1 MQFSPALSNASAAEL
16 PQRMDPPILLA
27 LGSAAPSAAQY
38 STDLL
43 IGVEQ
48 ILSIKQELEQLRL
61 RCHQQ
66 DDVTTDIDY
75 FLTSKDPQNRRPI
88 VVIFRAESAL
98 VAAAFFHQ
106 VCFVGVGSGLA
117 CAGDPMGDGL
127 LIAPAQ
133 ERETFLRCAIEE
145 LVNVQKKFHTVRLRV
160 KTSRPSLLVDFEAPG
175 LRNKFIERTV
185 QHRLVLTETYEE
197 MLASF
202 GLRTRRSLRAKRR
215 QLENNL
221 RPDFFPGIAAEEAF
235 EAMCFLRAKSS
246 MPARSMWYFEGLR
259 KMLHTREDAFAMG
272 LRSKDGTWLS
282 VLSGWRRNGTTYI
295 DVQLNHSTYMRESLS
310 AVMRAFLLEYEISVG
325 QKYIVFVGGCSALL
339 ERYCSPREAFA
350 DLVVTRSSLSGWLF
364 KKAVG
369 TFCDPSFKQ
378 WVYL

>member
-1 MQFSPALSNASAAEL
+1 MHFSPALSNASAAEL
-16 PQRMDPPILLA
+16 PQRMDPPVLLA
-27 LGSAAPSAAQY
+27 LGSAAPSAVQF
-38 STDLL
+38 STALL
-43 IGVEQ
+43 IGAGP
-48 ILSIKQELEQLRL
+48 ILSIKHELDQLRL

-66 DDVTTDIDY
+66 DDITTDIDY
-75 FLTSKDPQNRRPI
+75 FLTCKDPQNRRP
-88 VVIFRAESAL
+88 VVVVFRAESEL

-133 ERETFLRCAIEE
+133 QREVFLRCAIEE
-145 LVNVQKKFHTVRLRV
+145 LVKVQKKFHTVRLRV
-160 KTSRPSLLVDFEAPG
+160 KTSRTALLVDFETSG
-175 LRNKFIERTV
+175 LRSKFIERTV
-185 QHRLVLTETYEE
+185 QHRLALAETYTE
-197 MLASF
+197 MLATF

-221 RPDFFPGIAAEEAF
+221 RPDFFPSVAPEQAF
-235 EAMCFLRAKSS
+235 EAMCYLRSRSS
-246 MPARSMWYFEGLR
+246 MPTRSMWYFEGLR

-272 LRSKDGTWLS
+272 LRSFDGAWLS
-282 VLSGWRRNGTTYI
+282 ILSGWRRNGTTYI

-350 DLVVTRSSLSGWLF
+350 DMVVTRSSISGWFF
-364 KKAVG
+364 KKTVG
-369 TFCDPSFKQ
+369 MICDPNFKN

>member
-1 MQFSPALSNASAAEL
+1 MHFSPALSNAAAAEL

-27 LGSAAPSAAQY
+27 LGSAAPSAAQF

-43 IGVEQ
+43 IGVGQ
-48 ILSIKQELEQLRL
+48 IQSIKQELDELRL

-66 DDVTTDIDY
+66 DDITTDIDY
-75 FLTSKDPQNRRPI
+75 FLACKDPQNRRP
-88 VVIFRAESAL
+88 VVVVFRAESKL

-106 VCFVGVGSGLA
+106 VCFAGVGSGLA

-133 ERETFLRCAIEE
+133 EREVFLRCAIEE

-160 KTSRPSLLVDFEAPG
+160 KTSRTALLVDFETSG
-175 LRNKFIERTV
+175 LRSKFVERTV
-185 QHRLVLTETYEE
+185 QHRLVLAETYAE

-221 RPDFFPGIAAEEAF
+221 RPDFFPSVAPEPAF
-235 EAMCFLRAKSS
+235 EAMCYLRSRSS
-246 MPARSMWYFEGLR
+246 MPTRSMWYFEGLR
-259 KMLHTREDAFAMG
+259 KMQHTHENAFAMG

-282 VLSGWRRNGTTYI
+282 MLSGWRRNGTTYI
-295 DVQLNHSTYMRESLS
+295 DVQLNHSTFMRESLS

-350 DLVVTRSSLSGWLF
+350 DLVVTRSSISGWFF

>member
-1 MQFSPALSNASAAEL
+1 MQFGPALSNASAAEL

-160 KTSRPSLLVDFEAPG
+160 KTSRTALLVDFGAPG

-185 QHRLVLTETYEE
+185 QHRLVLAETYEE

-364 KKAVG
+364 KKAVE

>member
-16 PQRMDPPILLA
+16 PQRMDSPILLA

-48 ILSIKQELEQLRL
+48 ILSFKQELDQLRL

-88 VVIFRAESAL
+88 VVVFRAESAL

-160 KTSRPSLLVDFEAPG
+160 KTSRTALLVDFEASD

-185 QHRLVLTETYEE
+185 QHRLVLSETYEE

-221 RPDFFPGIAAEEAF
+221 QPDFFPGIAAEEAF
-235 EAMCFLRAKSS
+235 EAMSFLRAKSS
-246 MPARSMWYFEGLR
+246 MPARSVWYFEGLR

-295 DVQLNHSTYMRESLS
+295 DVQLNHSTFMRESLS

-339 ERYCSPREAFA
+339 ERYCSPHEAFA

>member
-185 QHRLVLTETYEE
+185 QHRLVLAETYEE

-310 AVMRAFLLEYEISVG
+310 AVMRAFLLEYEISIG

-364 KKAVG
+364 KKAVE

>member
-1 MQFSPALSNASAAEL
+1 MHFSPALSNASAAEL
-16 PQRMDPPILLA
+16 PQRMDTPILFA
-27 LGSAAPSAAQY
+27 LGSAAPSAAKF

-48 ILSIKQELEQLRL
+48 ILSMKQELDQLRL

-66 DDVTTDIDY
+66 DDITTDIDY
-75 FLTSKDPQNRRPI
+75 FLACKDPQNRRP
-88 VVIFRAESAL
+88 VVVVFRAESEL

-106 VCFVGVGSGLA
+106 VCFAGVGSGLA

-127 LIAPAQ
+127 LIAPLQ
-133 ERETFLRCAIEE
+133 EREVFLRCAIEE
-145 LVNVQKKFHTVRLRV
+145 LVNVQKKFHTVRLRA
-160 KTSRPSLLVDFEAPG
+160 KTSRTALLVDFETSG
-175 LRNKFIERTV
+175 LRSKFIERTV
-185 QHRLVLTETYEE
+185 QHRLVLAETYEE

-215 QLENNL
+215 QLETKL
-221 RPDFFPGIAAEEAF
+221 RPDFLPGIAPEQAF
-235 EAMCFLRAKSS
+235 EAMCYLRSRSS
-246 MPARSMWYFEGLR
+246 MPARSTWYFEGLR

-272 LRSKDGTWLS
+272 LRAKDGTWLS
-282 VLSGWRRNGTTYI
+282 ILSGWRRNGTTYI
-295 DVQLNHSTYMRESLS
+295 DVQLNHSTFMRESLS
-310 AVMRAFLLEYEISVG
+310 AVMRSFLLEHEISVG

-350 DLVVTRSSLSGWLF
+350 DLVVSRSSISGWFL

-369 TFCDPSFKQ
+369 MFCDPSFTQ

>member
-175 LRNKFIERTV
+175 LRHKFIERTV

-364 KKAVG
+364 KKAVE

>member
-1 MQFSPALSNASAAEL
+1 MQFSPALSTASAAEL

-27 LGSAAPSAAQY
+27 LGSAAPSSAQY
-38 STDLL
+38 STGLL
-43 IGVEQ
+43 MGVGQ
-48 ILSIKQELEQLRL
+48 ILSIKQELDQLRL

-88 VVIFRAESAL
+88 AVVFRAESEL

-127 LIAPAQ
+127 LIAPAL

-160 KTSRPSLLVDFEAPG
+160 KTARPALLVDFEASG

-246 MPARSMWYFEGLR
+246 MPPRSMWYFEGLR

-295 DVQLNHSTYMRESLS
+295 DVQLNHSTFMRESLS
-310 AVMRAFLLEYEISVG
+310 AVMRAFLLEYEISIG

>member
-48 ILSIKQELEQLRL
+48 ILSFKQELDQLRL

-160 KTSRPSLLVDFEAPG
+160 KTSRTALLVDFEAPG

-185 QHRLVLTETYEE
+185 QHRLVLAETYEE

-364 KKAVG
+364 KKAVE

>member
-310 AVMRAFLLEYEISVG
+310 AVMRAFLLEYEISIG

-350 DLVVTRSSLSGWLF
+350 DLVVTRSSLRGWLF

>member
-1 MQFSPALSNASAAEL
+1 MRAVNASPEL
-16 PQRMDPPILLA
+16 RLLEGTACNSALPCRTPPLLSY
-27 LGSAAPSAAQY
+27 LSAWIH
-38 STDLL
+38 LF
-43 IGVEQ
+43 GVEQ

-235 EAMCFLRAKSS
+235 QAMCFLRAKSS

-310 AVMRAFLLEYEISVG
+310 AVMRAFLLEYEISIG

-339 ERYCSPREAFA
+339 ERYCSPHEAFA

>member
-1 MQFSPALSNASAAEL
+1 MHFSPALSNTSAAEL
-16 PQRMDPPILLA
+16 PQRMDPPILFA
-27 LGSAAPSAAQY
+27 LGSAAPSAAKF

-48 ILSIKQELEQLRL
+48 ILSIKQELDQLRL

-66 DDVTTDIDY
+66 DDITTDIDY
-75 FLTSKDPQNRRPI
+75 FLACKDPQNRRP
-88 VVIFRAESAL
+88 VVVVFRAESEL

-106 VCFVGVGSGLA
+106 VCFAGVGSGLA

-127 LIAPAQ
+127 VIAPLQ
-133 ERETFLRCAIEE
+133 EREVFLRCAIEE

-160 KTSRPSLLVDFEAPG
+160 KTSRTALLVDFETSG
-175 LRNKFIERTV
+175 LRSKFIERTV
-185 QHRLVLTETYEE
+185 QHRLVLAETYAE

-215 QLENNL
+215 QLETNL
-221 RPDFFPGIAAEEAF
+221 RPDFVPGIAPEQAF
-235 EAMCFLRAKSS
+235 EAMCYLRSRSS
-246 MPARSMWYFEGLR
+246 MPARSTWYFESLR

-272 LRSKDGTWLS
+272 LRAKDGTWLS
-282 VLSGWRRNGTTYI
+282 ILSGWRRNGTTYI
-295 DVQLNHSTYMRESLS
+295 DVQLNHSTFMRESLS
-310 AVMRAFLLEYEISVG
+310 AVMRAFLLEHEISVG

-339 ERYCSPREAFA
+339 ERYCTPREAFA
-350 DLVVTRSSLSGWLF
+350 DLVVSRSSISGWFF

-369 TFCDPSFKQ
+369 MFCDPSFKQ

>member
-1 MQFSPALSNASAAEL
+1 MHFSPALSNASAAEL
-16 PQRMDPPILLA
+16 PQRMDPPILFA
-27 LGSAAPSAAQY
+27 LGSAAPFAAQF

-48 ILSIKQELEQLRL
+48 ILSVKQELDQLRL

-66 DDVTTDIDY
+66 DDITTDIDY
-75 FLTSKDPQNRRPI
+75 FLACKDPQNRRP
-88 VVIFRAESAL
+88 VVVVFHAESEL

-106 VCFVGVGSGLA
+106 VCFAGVGSGLA

-127 LIAPAQ
+127 VIAPLQ
-133 ERETFLRCAIEE
+133 EREVFLRCAIEE

-160 KTSRPSLLVDFEAPG
+160 KTSRTALLVDFETSG
-175 LRNKFIERTV
+175 LRSKFIERTV
-185 QHRLVLTETYEE
+185 QHRLVLAETYEE

-215 QLENNL
+215 QLETNL
-221 RPDFFPGIAAEEAF
+221 RPDFLPSIAPEQAF
-235 EAMCFLRAKSS
+235 EAMCYLRSRS
-246 MPARSMWYFEGLR
+246 NMPARSTWYFEGLR

-272 LRSKDGTWLS
+272 LRAKDGTWLS
-282 VLSGWRRNGTTYI
+282 ILSGWRRNGTTYI
-295 DVQLNHSTYMRESLS
+295 DVQLNHSTFMRESLS

-350 DLVVTRSSLSGWLF
+350 DLVVSRSSISGWFF

-369 TFCDPSFKQ
+369 MFCDPSFKQ

>member
-1 MQFSPALSNASAAEL
+1 MHFSPALSNSSAAEL

-27 LGSAAPSAAQY
+27 LGSAAPSAAQF

-48 ILSIKQELEQLRL
+48 ILSIKQELDQLRL

-66 DDVTTDIDY
+66 DDITTHIDY
-75 FLTSKDPQNRRPI
+75 FLACKDPQNRRP
-88 VVIFRAESAL
+88 VVVVFRAESEL

-106 VCFVGVGSGLA
+106 VCFAGVGSGLA

-127 LIAPAQ
+127 VLAPVQ

-145 LVNVQKKFHTVRLRV
+145 LVNVQKKFHTVRVRV
-160 KTSRPSLLVDFEAPG
+160 KTSRTALLVDFETSG
-175 LRNKFIERTV
+175 LRSKFVERTV
-185 QHRLVLTETYEE
+185 QHRLVLAETYAD
-197 MLASF
+197 MLATF

-221 RPDFFPGIAAEEAF
+221 RPDFVPSVAPEQAF
-235 EAMCFLRAKSS
+235 EAMCYLRSRSS
-246 MPARSMWYFEGLR
+246 MPTRSMWYFEGLR
-259 KMLHTREDAFAMG
+259 KMLHTHEDAFAMG
-272 LRSKDGTWLS
+272 LKSYDGTWLS
-282 VLSGWRRNGTTYI
+282 MLSGWRRNGTTYI
-295 DVQLNHSTYMRESLS
+295 DVQLNHSTYVRESLS
-310 AVMRAFLLEYEISVG
+310 AVMRAFLLEYEIGVG

-350 DLVVTRSSLSGWLF
+350 DLVVTRSSISGWFF
-364 KKAVG
+364 KKAIG
-369 TFCDPSFKQ
+369 MFCDPSFEQ

>member
-1 MQFSPALSNASAAEL
+1 MHFSPALSNASAAEL
-16 PQRMDPPILLA
+16 PQRMDPPILFA
-27 LGSAAPSAAQY
+27 LGSAAPSAAQ
-38 STDLL
+38 SSADLL
-43 IGVEQ
+43 VGVEQ
-48 ILSIKQELEQLRL
+48 ILSIKQEFDQLRL

-66 DDVTTDIDY
+66 DDITTDIDY
-75 FLTSKDPQNRRPI
+75 FLACKDPQNRRP
-88 VVIFRAESAL
+88 VVLVFRVESEL

-106 VCFVGVGSGLA
+106 VCFAGVGSGLA
-117 CAGDPMGDGL
+117 CAGDPMGEGL
-127 LIAPAQ
+127 VIAPVQ

-145 LVNVQKKFHTVRLRV
+145 LVNVQKKFHTVRVRA
-160 KTSRPSLLVDFEAPG
+160 KTSRIALLVDFKTSS
-175 LRNKFIERTV
+175 LRSKFVERTV
-185 QHRLVLTETYEE
+185 QHRLVLAETYEE

-215 QLENNL
+215 QLETKL
-221 RPDFFPGIAAEEAF
+221 RPDFLPSIAPEQAF
-235 EAMCFLRAKSS
+235 EAMCYLRSRSS
-246 MPARSMWYFEGLR
+246 MPARSTWYFEGLR

-272 LRSKDGTWLS
+272 LKAKDGTWLS
-282 VLSGWRRNGTTYI
+282 ILSGWRRNGTTYI
-295 DVQLNHSTYMRESLS
+295 DVQLNHSTFMRESLS

-350 DLVVTRSSLSGWLF
+350 DLVVTRPSISGWFL

-369 TFCDPSFKQ
+369 MFCDPSFKQ